1 MIRRVRHLGSLKI
14 GDSLHQSFWGNAV
27 AFQRYNIG
35 MPASGAKRQPDP
47 HPPDHP
53 SSEHHR
59 TPQIYTLEA
68 TGLLVIAALIL
79 ILTLVRYWH
88 HIPWGAR

>member
-1 MIRRVRHLGSLKI
+1 
-14 GDSLHQSFWGNAV
+14 
-27 AFQRYNIG
+27 
-35 MPASGAKRQPDP
+35 MPASAPKRQPDP
-47 HPPDHP
+47 HPSEHP

-88 HIPWGAR
+88 HIAWGAR

>member
-1 MIRRVRHLGSLKI
+1 V
-14 GDSLHQSFWGNAV
+14 
-27 AFQRYNIG
+27 
-35 MPASGAKRQPDP
+35 PASSPKRQPDTRP
-47 HPPDHP
+47 TA
-53 SSEHHR
+53 HHH

-88 HIPWGAR
+88 HIAWSAR

>member
-1 MIRRVRHLGSLKI
+1 MGRRGKLRGTFLLVTESPSATMA
-14 GDSLHQSFWGNAV
+14 DMS
-27 AFQRYNIG
+27 
-35 MPASGAKRQPDP
+35 ASAPQRQPDP
-47 HPPDHP
+47 RAPQQP

-68 TGLLVIAALIL
+68 TGLLVIAGLIL

-88 HIPWGAR
+88 HIAWSAR

>member
-1 MIRRVRHLGSLKI
+1 
-14 GDSLHQSFWGNAV
+14 
-27 AFQRYNIG
+27 
-35 MPASGAKRQPDP
+35 MPDQ
-47 HPPDHP
+47 P

>member
-1 MIRRVRHLGSLKI
+1 
-14 GDSLHQSFWGNAV
+14 
-27 AFQRYNIG
+27 
-35 MPASGAKRQPDP
+35 MPASGPKRQPDP
-47 HPPDHP
+47 HPSDPR

-79 ILTLVRYWH
+79 ILTVVRYWH
-88 HIPWGAR
+88 HIAWSAR

>member
-1 MIRRVRHLGSLKI
+1 
-14 GDSLHQSFWGNAV
+14 
-27 AFQRYNIG
+27 
-35 MPASGAKRQPDP
+35 MPASGPKRQPDP
-47 HPPDHP
+47 HPSDRP

-79 ILTLVRYWH
+79 ILTLGRYWH
-88 HIPWGAR
+88 HIAWGAR

>member
-1 MIRRVRHLGSLKI
+1 
-14 GDSLHQSFWGNAV
+14 
-27 AFQRYNIG
+27 

-47 HPPDHP
+47 HPSAHP
-53 SSEHHR
+53 STEHHR
-59 TPQIYTLEA
+59 KPQIYTLEA

-88 HIPWGAR
+88 HIAWGAR

>member
-1 MIRRVRHLGSLKI
+1 
-14 GDSLHQSFWGNAV
+14 
-27 AFQRYNIG
+27 
-35 MPASGAKRQPDP
+35 MPASGPKRQLDP
-47 HPPDHP
+47 HSPESH

-79 ILTLVRYWH
+79 ILTVVRYWH
-88 HIPWGAR
+88 HIAWGAR

>member
-1 MIRRVRHLGSLKI
+1 LVTSVPSNFRQAFRQIFS
-14 GDSLHQSFWGNAV
+14 GNEGPSR
-27 AFQRYNIG
+27 RYNVG
-35 MPASGAKRQPDP
+35 MPASGPKRQQDP
-47 HPPDHP
+47 RPPEHN

-68 TGLLVIAALIL
+68 TGLLMIAAVIL

-88 HIPWGAR
+88 HIAWSAR